1 MVADSSSHD
10 SATTENDGDG
20 EILGETQ
27 GKRRDATWPLG
38 VYVLLLATK
47 RLIVNANFF
56 TKLVCDYAVAI
67 VVVCK
72 DIPTLSLVAY
82 ISRCWT

>member
-1 MVADSSSHD
+1 MILQQLRMTEMVKS
-10 SATTENDGDG
+10 
-20 EILGETQ
+20 LV
-27 GKRRDATWPLG
+27 KRRESAETRRGPW
-38 VYVLLLATK
+38 VFTNYILLLATEWLNCE
-47 RLIVNANFF
+47 RELFF

>member
-1 MVADSSSHD
+1 MVAESSSHD

-27 GKRRDATWPLG
+27 GKRRDATWPVG
-38 VYVLLLATK
+38 VYILLLATEL
-47 RLIVNANFF
+47 RTRTFF

>member
-1 MVADSSSHD
+1 MKERVKSLVKCRE
-10 SATTENDGDG
+10 SAEV
-20 EILGETQ
+20 
-27 GKRRDATWPLG
+27 G
-38 VYVLLLATK
+38 VYILLLATEL
-47 RLIVNANFF
+47 RTRTFSF

-67 VVVCK
+67 VVVCR